1 LEGFVD
7 LDLGADG
14 TVDLTGCQAADLSL
28 SVDRL
33 SSGNRMEDREMQRRI
48 DSRRYPTIR
57 GVLDKMSG
65 TEHVDGY
72 HVSGS
77 ITFRGVARSYDDLM
91 TIHTVDEQT
100 IQLEGESRFDI
111 REFGMEPPRMLMWRV
126 EPEVDVRID
135 IVAVKEP

>member
-1 LEGFVD
+1 
-7 LDLGADG
+7 
-14 TVDLTGCQAADLSL
+14 
-28 SVDRL
+28 
-33 SSGNRMEDREMQRRI
+33 MQRRI